1 MQALGDRIAIMNE
14 GLVKCCGT
22 PMFLK
27 RIFSAGYHLRISK
40 NELFDSQFV
49 LNIVKNFMPNAQI
62 KSEINAEIIYSLES
76 EDSTQN
82 SDQNSSTSL
91 ANLFDEL
98 ERRSTKLGINSC
110 GLTVTTMEDV
120 FLRVGNECNDNEMF
134 SKTSNGY
141 RDAVNGSQEKII
153 NSLNK
158 NFGHKLR
165 LQQFYALFLKRF
177 HYAKRY
183 WPMIILQLILPAIL
197 FMCILLLDNSIKKS
211 IGANNISPLELN
223 LKMYGNTEGFI
234 RSDVPEIPK
243 SYTEFASKQ
252 SMKTENISSME
263 CILCEK
269 ILIV

>member
-1 MQALGDRIAIMNE
+1 MNE

-27 RIFSAGYHLRISK
+27 RIFGAGYHLRISK
-40 NELFDSQFV
+40 NELFNSQVV
-49 LNIVKNFMPNAQI
+49 LNVVKNFMPNAQI

-76 EDSTQN
+76 EDSAQN

-141 RDAVNGSQEKII
+141 RDPVNGSQEKII

-158 NFGHKLR
+158 NFGSKLR
-165 LQQFYALFLKRF
+165 LQQFYALFVKRL

-183 WPMIILQLILPAIL
+183 WPMIVLQSILPAIL
-197 FMCILLLDNSIKKS
+197 FMSILLLDNSIKKS
-211 IGANNISPLELN
+211 IGVYNSPLELN

-234 RSDVPEIPK
+234 RSDVPEIPNN
-243 SYTEFASKQ
+243 YTKFAANQ
-252 SMKTENISSME
+252 RMKTENISSME

-269 ILIV
+269 ILIM